1 MKAET
6 VKLDSHSFEYIECP
20 RDAMQGIKAIIP
32 TEVKVS
38 YLSKL
43 LELGFDVLDCGSFV
57 NPESIPQMAD
67 TAEVIQAISAIEC
80 NTKLLVIIANERGAL
95 RAAAYPKIAYLGF
108 PFSISET
115 FQRRNTNASREE
127 AYRRLAKI
135 QDIATASGKEVVAY
149 LSMAFG
155 NPYNDPYSMEEI
167 IEWGMRIS
175 ALGIRTIS
183 LSDTIGSATAE
194 QIATIFKMISE
205 KLPHLHI
212 GVHLHAK
219 PNEWLEKVH
228 AAAANGCKRFDG
240 ALGGFGGCPM
250 AKDELVGNIPTEKV
264 LPYLMEHFHN
274 NKVSINKI
282 DKAQG
287 WALSAYNGFQ

>member
-1 MKAET
+1 MDSGL
-6 VKLDSHSFEYIECP
+6 VKKEFEYVECP
-20 RDAMQGIKAIIP
+20 RDAMQGIKALIP
-32 TEVKVS
+32 TEVKIQ

-67 TAEVIQAISAIEC
+67 TAEVIQAISNIKT
-80 NTKLLVIIANERGAL
+80 NTQLLVIVANERGAL
-95 RAAAYPKIAYLGF
+95 RAVAYPKIKFLGF
-108 PFSISET
+108 PFSVSET
-115 FQRRNTNASREE
+115 FQRINTNASREE
-127 AYRRLAKI
+127 AFRRLAKI
-135 QDIATASGKEVVAY
+135 QDIAMASGKEVVTY

-155 NPYNDPYSMEEI
+155 NPYNDDYSIEDI
-167 IEWGMRIS
+167 IDWGMRIS

-183 LSDTIGSATAE
+183 LSDTIGSATEE
-194 QIATIFKMISE
+194 QIAAIFKQISD

-219 PNEWLEKVH
+219 PDDWRSKVM

-250 AKDELVGNIPTEKV
+250 AKDELVGNIPTEGV
-264 LPYLMEHFHN
+264 LPFLMEYFNHP
-274 NKVSINKI
+274 KVSINKI